1 MENEKYNYK
10 YQKDWQSKQFRPEIT
25 ICIDKYLP
33 ENFDEMSDE
42 EQKEEINRVKA
53 ELKKK
58 YEDKANEKGMSLN
71 AYVKFLLEE
80 EILKDKQESEG
91 K

>member
-33 ENFDEMSDE
+33 ENVDEMSDE
-42 EQKEEINRVKA
+42 EQKEEINRIKA